1 MVQPPPIAFVYILT
15 NQHHT
20 VLYVG
25 MTTDLPARLWEHKRK
40 VNPKSFTARYN
51 VEKPIYYEEFLSV
64 EEALERERYIKG
76 KTRKWK
82 DDIIKIRNPDWM
94 DLTDEIFAMRR

>member
-1 MVQPPPIAFVYILT
+1 MNVQPVAFVYILT
-15 NQHHT
+15 NTHHT

-25 MTTDLPARLWEHKRK
+25 MTTDLRSRLREHQSK

-51 VEKPIYYEEFLSV
+51 VFKPVYYEGLDSK
-64 EEALERERYIKG
+64 EEAIERELFIKG

-82 DDIIKIRNPDWM
+82 EELVSSANADWR
-94 DLTDEIFAMRR
+94 DLTGEIMNMDP

>member
-1 MVQPPPIAFVYILT
+1 MLPVAFVYILT
-15 NQHHT
+15 NKINT

-25 MTTDLPARLWEHKRK
+25 MTTDLRTRLWEHREK

-51 VEKPIYYEEFLSV
+51 VSKLIYYEPYQSV
-64 EEALERERYIKG
+64 EEAVERERFIKG

-82 DDIIKIRNPDWM
+82 ADLVATMNPNWN
-94 DLTDEIFAMRR
+94 DLTVEIR